1 MDDYKKM
8 LESCQKA
15 IESCEKSRE
24 SCQSAL
30 ETCAKA
36 QEKATLAIKIS
47 LGAVL
52 VSGILGLLSLWT
64 LLNQVTVSVGIDKK
78 LIEIES
84 RLDKINNGDKMAKRG
99 ESK

>member
-1 MDDYKKM
+1 MENMDLK
-8 LESCQKA
+8 KA
-15 IESCEKSRE
+15 IESCEKAVE
-24 SCQSAL
+24 SCQ
-30 ETCAKA
+30 KA

-52 VSGILGLLSLWT
+52 VSGILGILALWT

-84 RLDKINNGDKMAKRG
+84 RLDKIDKGDKRAKQG

>member
-1 MDDYKKM
+1 MEYLKKM
-8 LESCQKA
+8 LESCQTARK
-15 IESCEKSRE
+15 

-30 ETCAKA
+30 ESCAKA
-36 QEKATLAIKIS
+36 QKKATLAIKIS

-78 LIEIES
+78 LIEIEA
-84 RLDKINNGDKMAKRG
+84 RLDKIDNGNKRAKQG